1 MEPSRNGAA
10 YACRVVPRPPGHV
23 PDGPLAGP
31 GRLSGEERED
41 AAESLLELA
50 PVDDEGDLTVLEQE
64 LRALE
69 PFGQGLA
76 DRLGDHARAGEA
88 HQRARPGEEDGAEHR
103 EARPDGPPRRIGPPR
118 G

>member
-31 GRLSGEERED
+31 GRLAGEERED

-50 PVDDEGDLTVLEQE
+50 PVDDEVDLTVLEQE

-76 DRLGDHARAGEA
+76 GRLRGH
-88 HQRARPGEEDGAEHR
+88 ARPGEAERRARLGEDGGAQQ
-103 EARPDGPPRRIGPPR
+103 
-118 G
+118 

>member
-31 GRLSGEERED
+31 GRLAGEERED

-50 PVDDEGDLTVLEQE
+50 PADDEVDLTVLEQE

-76 DRLGDHARAGEA
+76 DRLGDHARPRQADP
-88 HQRARPGEEDGAEHR
+88 RARLREDDPPQ
-103 EARPDGPPRRIGPPR
+103 ARRAP
-118 G
+118 

>member
-1 MEPSRNGAA
+1 MEPRRNGAA
-10 YACRVVPRPPGHV
+10 YEWGVVPRPPGHV

-31 GRLSGEERED
+31 RRLAGEERED

-50 PVDDEGDLTVLEQE
+50 PVDDEVDLTVLEQE

-76 DRLGDHARAGEA
+76 GRLGDQARS
-88 HQRARPGEEDGAEHR
+88 R
-103 EARPDGPPRRIGPPR
+103 EAGQRGRSRWGYLRPN
-118 G
+118 